1 MDKKRKLVLF
11 IASSLDGY
19 IATNDESLE
28 WLYRVEGEGDNGFS
42 EFYNTV
48 DTIIMGKNTYDWILN
63 QDLKEFPYKNK
74 DCYVFTRSSAVNN
87 ENVKFVNGDISEF
100 IKKLKDKDGKNIW
113 IVGGGNLLQSFIQRG
128 LVDELILTIAP
139 TLLGKGIHL
148 FREGEYQ
155 LDLSLKR
162 MRHFNQFIELHY
174 IIKKD

>member
-48 DTIIMGKNTYDWILN
+48 DTIIMGKKTYDWILN

-74 DCYVFTRSSAVNN
+74 DCYVFTTSTAENN
-87 ENVKFVNGDISEF
+87 ENVKFINGDITDF
-100 IKKLKDKDGKNIW
+100 INNLKAQDGKNIW
-113 IVGGGNLLQSFIQRG
+113 IVGGGQLLHSFIQRG
-128 LVDELILTIAP
+128 LVDEFILTIAP
-139 TLLGKGIHL
+139 TLIGNGIPL
-148 FREGEYQ
+148 FRKGEYQ
-155 LDLSLKR
+155 LELSLKR
-162 MRHFNQFIELHY
+162 MRNFNQFVELHY
-174 IIKKD
+174 EYKK

>member
-48 DTIIMGKNTYDWILN
+48 DTIIMGKKTYDWILN

-74 DCYVFTRSSAVNN
+74 DCYVFTTSTAENN
-87 ENVKFVNGDISEF
+87 ENVKFINDDITDF
-100 IKKLKDKDGKNIW
+100 INNLK
-113 IVGGGNLLQSFIQRG
+113 
-128 LVDELILTIAP
+128 
-139 TLLGKGIHL
+139 
-148 FREGEYQ
+148 
-155 LDLSLKR
+155 
-162 MRHFNQFIELHY
+162 
-174 IIKKD
+174 

>member
-48 DTIIMGKNTYDWILN
+48 DTIIMGKKTYDWILN

-74 DCYVFTRSSAVNN
+74 DCYVFTRSSAENN
-87 ENVKFVNGDISEF
+87 ENVKFINGDITDF
-100 IKKLKDKDGKNIW
+100 INNLKAQDGKNIW
-113 IVGGGNLLQSFIQRG
+113 IVGGGQLLHSFIQRG
-128 LVDELILTIAP
+128 LVDEFILTIAP
-139 TLLGKGIHL
+139 TLIGNGIPL
-148 FREGEYQ
+148 FRKGEYQ
-155 LDLSLKR
+155 LELSLKR
-162 MRHFNQFIELHY
+162 MRNFNQFVELHY
-174 IIKKD
+174 EYKK